1 MRIVIADDEAVIR
14 IGLRSMLEEA
24 GHQVVGT
31 ATNGRAA
38 LELAQT
44 AKPDLMILD
53 IKMPEIDG
61 LQAAR
66 LVMDKHPIPIVMLT
80 AYSQRELV
88 EQAKAAA
95 VFAYLVKP
103 VKEETLE
110 LTLEL
115 AVSRFKEWKTLRQ
128 QVKDLQKSLEA
139 RDSIERAKRVLME
152 QEGLGE
158 REAFL
163 TIRRESRAHR
173 VTMQKTAED
182 LLKKN
187 KSPMGHSGARRTAQG
202 H

>member
-187 KSPMGHSGARRTAQG
+187 KSPMGRSGARRTAQG

>member
-31 ATNGRAA
+31 AANGRAA

-173 VTMQKTAED
+173 VSMQKTAED

-187 KSPMGHSGARRTAQG
+187 KSPMGRSGARRTAQG